1 MTTPVIDTRTYRT
14 ELEQP
19 SACGGRW
26 GLYVDG
32 RLIARSPE
40 PMGDAAARD
49 WANSQP
55 WGAAPHPGA
64 PPAGGRGTRS
74 RFCRRP
80 RARRETTPAPGPQAM
95 RLLAPP
101 TPARSCVARAIDGRT
116 ARPEPC
122 GEGAKD
128 KGLGANTAPLTPRKV
143 KGNGPARLPPGGTG
157 RCGTGGGAVR
167 RAAGLN
173 PPPAVTLCTMSSS
186 ARPPA
191 GLETKGRGHDVGTD
205 PDRADPGHSD
215 GHRRSIVRRAAGLR
229 DGRVGE
235 AVTLAW

>member
-64 PPAGGRGTRS
+64 PPAGGRGTRVAALPS
-74 RFCRRP
+74 ITRPEGNHTAARAASDEAACTPDPGAVWLRP
-80 RARRETTPAPGPQAM
+80 RDRRQN
-95 RLLAPP
+95 
-101 TPARSCVARAIDGRT
+101 RSARALRGKSKT
-116 ARPEPC
+116 
-122 GEGAKD
+122 
-128 KGLGANTAPLTPRKV
+128 KGLGAKIAPLTRRKS
-143 KGNGPARLPPGGTG
+143 KATARRGCHRGGPG
-157 RCGTGGGAVR
+157 
-167 RAAGLN
+167 AAGPGAGPFGAPLASTR
-173 PPPAVTLCTMSSS
+173 PGRHAVHHEQQQRTAT
-186 ARPPA
+186 
-191 GLETKGRGHDVGTD
+191 GQHGDQV
-205 PDRADPGHSD
+205 RADDTGAAT
-215 GHRRSIVRRAAGLR
+215 RRPRSGFGVVAVAVAVAGW
-229 DGRVGE
+229 VGCCGSWWCRGGC
-235 AVTLAW
+235 L